1 MRKRPEKAVSEIMK
15 YKHVEIQNLE
25 VQNAH
30 LIADPQNCYPST
42 FLLGAEC
49 HLCLLRCQKII
60 NQKEDIFRKYM
71 KAGTLWLTGAA
82 MTSFLY
88 ARPSGILRYLY
99 APSS

>member
-15 YKHVEIQNLE
+15 YQHVEIQNLE

-30 LIADPQNCYPST
+30 LIADPQNYYPST
-42 FLLGAEC
+42 FLLSAEC
-49 HLCLLRCQKII
+49 HLRLLRCQKRI
-60 NQKEDIFRKYM
+60 NQKEDILRKYI
-71 KAGTLWLTGAA
+71 KARISWLTGAT
-82 MTSFLY
+82 MTSFLS